1 MPSIYD
7 LKPAFQASLRP
18 IVKVLAEH
26 GITANQITIGAMM
39 LSVGQGVYLSFAPDP
54 FWPLILMPLV
64 LLLRMA
70 LNAIDGMLAREF
82 NQQSRLGAVLN
93 EIGDVVSD
101 VCLYLPLA
109 TVSTA
114 AVVPMVLFVV
124 VAVLAEFAGVAALQV
139 GATRRYDGPMG
150 KSDRAFWISV
160 LAVSLAVGV
169 LPVAWVVY
177 CGWILVGLSVLT
189 VIHRLRRALQTQPTS
204 RPVASET
211 AARV

>member
-7 LKPAFQASLRP
+7 LKPAFQSLLRP
-18 IVKVLAEH
+18 TVRVLAEH
-26 GITANQITIGAMM
+26 GITANQVTIAAMM
-39 LSVGQGVYLSFAPDP
+39 LSVAQGVYLALAPDP
-54 FWPLILMPLV
+54 FWPLVLLPLV

-82 NQQSRLGAVLN
+82 NQKSRLGAVLN

-109 TVSTA
+109 TVVTA
-114 AVVPMVLFVV
+114 AAAPLVLFVV
-124 VAVLAEFAGVAALQV
+124 VAVIAEFAGVVALQV

-160 LAVSLAVGV
+160 LAVALATGV
-169 LPVAWVVY
+169 LPVEWVGH
-177 CGWILVGLSVLT
+177 CGWFLVGLSILT
-189 VIHRLRRALQTQPTS
+189 VIHRLRRALDSQPTS
-204 RPVASET
+204 CPVMSDT